1 MEARP
6 RITQREQIA
15 VQELKPGVYRHFKG
29 NLYQVLGVAH
39 HSETQETLV
48 VYRALYGER
57 GLWVRPL
64 TMWNERVSRGG
75 YDGPRFSYV
84 CEREEQIPR

>member
-6 RITQREQIA
+6 RITEGKRIA
-15 VQELKPGVYRHFKG
+15 VEELKPGVYRHFKG

-39 HSETQETLV
+39 HSETQEMMV

-75 YDGPRFSYV
+75 YDGPRFRYV
-84 CEREEQIPR
+84 CEREEQIPK